1 MQEHFDRLKN
11 MYLKAPINKLMRP
24 SIDISECAAVIEM
37 KVDPNYFHG
46 GKSLHGSIYF
56 KMLDDSS
63 FFAAQSIVSDFFV
76 VTSNF
81 NIYFFRPIVEDY
93 LIAKGSVISRSKNIV
108 TAESKLFNS
117 AGKICASGSGAFVKS
132 SLALKDADGY
142 LT

>member
-24 SIDISECAAVIEM
+24 SIDISESAAIIEM

-93 LIAKGSVISRSKNIV
+93 LIAKGSVISRSENIV

-117 AGKICASGSGAFVKS
+117 AGKICASGAGAFVKS